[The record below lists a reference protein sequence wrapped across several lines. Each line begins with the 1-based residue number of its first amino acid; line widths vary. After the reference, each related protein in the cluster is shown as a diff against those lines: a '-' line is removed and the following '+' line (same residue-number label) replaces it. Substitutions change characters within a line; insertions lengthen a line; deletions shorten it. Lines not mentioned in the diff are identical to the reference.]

1 MTGVR
6 KQVNT
11 SNDCAITV
19 TCLERSQEVTSYLR
33 HPLRL
38 AAHACYLQVESNV
51 NFPF

>member
-11 SNDCAITV
+11 SNYCAITV
-19 TCLERSQEVTSYLR
+19 TCLERSQEGTYLH

-51 NFPF
+51 NFRF